1 MPLASLESYRPAPT
15 TSSKC
20 TSAETLPVSTK
31 NQCSSNPPGDV
42 TVKGIVEELALAV
55 QDAVHEIHHVNSNA
69 RVLALNARIEAAR
82 AGEAGAAFGVV
93 ASEMQSLS
101 QTITEVANTMS
112 EVTNSTVERLLD
124 LLIHNVL
131 GSRLADIARTNID
144 LVDRN
149 LYERTCDV
157 RWWATDQSITDALEK
172 PSQASLHYA
181 SERMRVILGAYTV
194 YFDLVLCDER
204 GNIVA
209 SGRPDLFPSIGKS
222 VGNCDWFQRAM
233 RSRSGDE
240 FSFEAESSSALVG
253 NKPAL
258 IYSCGV
264 RRTSSAVVSGGQGE
278 SPMGVLGVVFHW
290 YGLALPILQTL
301 AMNSRESQA
310 AICLFLDED
319 GECLA
324 TSGEGDAHDW
334 LQPQD
339 LQRVFSSSQGY
350 FSISKNGKKYLVAH
364 AKAPGFETYSTGWYS
379 VIVQPIEG

>member
-15 TSSKC
+15 SASKGTHPDSSRPS
-20 TSAETLPVSTK
+20 TTNPRSTK
-31 NQCSSNPPGDV
+31 SQCSNHPQGDV

-157 RWWATDQSITDALEK
+157 RWWATDRSITDALEQK
-172 PSQASLHYA
+172 SQASLHYA

-194 YFDLVLCDER
+194 YFDLVLCDEQ

-209 SGRPDLFPSIGKS
+209 NGRPDLFSTVGK
-222 VGNCDWFQRAM
+222 NCSNCEWFQKAM

-240 FSFEAESSSALVG
+240 FSFEAESSSSLVG
-253 NKPAL
+253 NQPAL

-264 RRTSSAVVSGGQGE
+264 RSTASDVTSKGLGD
-278 SPMGVLGVVFHW
+278 SPIGVLGVVFHW
-290 YGLALPILQTL
+290 HGLALPILQTL
-301 AMNSRESQA
+301 ANNCANRRQRLAYSWMSKGIALASSR
-310 AICLFLDED
+310 
-319 GECLA
+319 
-324 TSGEGDAHDW
+324 EGDAA
-334 LQPQD
+334 
-339 LQRVFSSSQGY
+339 
-350 FSISKNGKKYLVAH
+350 NGCSH
-364 AKAPGFETYSTGWYS
+364 RT
-379 VIVQPIEG
+379 